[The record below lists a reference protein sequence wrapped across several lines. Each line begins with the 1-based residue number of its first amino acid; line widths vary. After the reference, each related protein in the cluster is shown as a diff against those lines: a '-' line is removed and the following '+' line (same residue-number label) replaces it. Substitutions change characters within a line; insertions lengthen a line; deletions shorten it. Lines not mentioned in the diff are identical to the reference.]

1 MSTKQ
6 TQICRIFEVMFSITH
21 LTLDEEFED
30 VDDDTVEEV
39 LDGEGDV
46 ENVSVTVACEEPL
59 SLCEFAQRLEAHK
72 FQILAERD
80 LLADASPTDGTE
92 VDILAIEDIS
102 HTNLAFL
109 PAADSAEAQPVEGSE
124 EESPI
129 AARLTATGIRIGG
142 SN

>member
-21 LTLDEEFED
+21 PTLDEEFED

-46 ENVSVTVACEEPL
+46 ENVSVTVACEEPM

-109 PAADSAEAQPVEGSE
+109 PAADSAEEQPVEGSE